1 MSIDAVRFDILSLN
15 SGATA
20 DFLRSRL
27 EAVESGSDP
36 VVVVR
41 RQLIGSV
48 SWHRIGLQ
56 ELTTAVAD
64 ATDDEKLSSLVALDA
79 GNEVAALGFD
89 ELDDEPFHGVLLLGE
104 EVIAFSEGAFATAEE
119 PRRGFGSEGTTSGG
133 EPPSFIEAPSSGSVD
148 GSAPPPPPA
157 EATEEDFPDHLFTE
171 APPAPSPPPG
181 AGVDESFTAYPNI
194 EAPVTVHA
202 KEVFEV
208 SVGVSKVKPTA
219 TVAERLSLDDL
230 EPDQDKVRLE
240 VMISGPFDVVDGAN
254 RIGSIE
260 IDRKTFEHES
270 FVVRFTTTDPPD
282 TYDPQVGVW
291 VARVVAAF
299 FHEGRFVGEG
309 YREIRV
315 NEAAAR
321 HVDRESD
328 RKPVE
333 ATSPMLTFDTD
344 DVDLTI
350 SITSSHSGSQGSFGI
365 RLFSKHLPEP
375 VDAGTIDLGEG
386 AREFASRLVR
396 EVDYNIANPVADET
410 LNTIGRLVA
419 EKLPAEVGAVLRTV
433 WEATARE
440 AEPGG
445 PQRAPDVLL
454 LTDEWAV
461 PWELMSISLDET
473 LPPFLGAQVNMGR
486 WPNQKRDRL
495 FAGVLGVHRL
505 GVMVG
510 HYQDAH
516 GVQPLPR
523 AEEEGRSLE
532 EHYDARMVNADPSAL
547 DRLLAGSFE
556 DGYEIDG
563 LHFAGHGESDPNKG
577 TYLMYSDG
585 ARMGVFA
592 LGSAPV
598 AANKD
603 VFLFVNACQVGTA
616 DEMLGEYSGLAG
628 LVVGAGFRGFI
639 APLWSVADDIAQQI
653 SLGLYEASADGVAV
667 SSYLR
672 GVRSRFR
679 QTDSTPAHTTYMA
692 YVFFGHPALRL
703 GGPERRRPS

>member
-1 MSIDAVRFDILSLN
+1 MTIDAVRFDILSLN

-20 DFLRSRL
+20 DFIRSRL
-27 EAVESGSDP
+27 KTVGHDREP

-56 ELTTAVAD
+56 QLTSAVD
-64 ATDDEKLSSLVALDA
+64 AAPEDERLSSLVSLDA
-79 GNEVAALGFD
+79 GNEVASLGFD
-89 ELDDEPFHGVLLLGE
+89 EMGDDPFHGVLLLGE

-119 PRRGFGSEGTTSGG
+119 PRRGTGSGVATDG
-133 EPPSFIEAPSSGSVD
+133 EPSPSFAEPPPTSVPAT
-148 GSAPPPPPA
+148 APPPTGSTAPTAP
-157 EATEEDFPDHLFTE
+157 
-171 APPAPSPPPG
+171 APPVG
-181 AGVDESFTAYPNI
+181 EDMEESFTAYPYI
-194 EAPVTVHA
+194 EAPTTVHA
-202 KEVFEV
+202 KEPFEV
-208 SVGVSKVKPTA
+208 SVGVSNVEPTE
-219 TVAERLSLDDL
+219 TVSQRLAIDDL
-230 EPDQDKVRLE
+230 EPNQDKVRLE
-240 VMISGPFDVVDGAN
+240 VMISGPFDVVEGSH

-270 FVVRFTTTDPPD
+270 FVVSFTTTDPPD
-282 TYDPQVGVW
+282 TYDPQVGIW

-315 NEAAAR
+315 NETAAR
-321 HVDRESD
+321 PIDRASD

-333 ATSPMLTFDTD
+333 TTSPMLTFGAD

-350 SITSSHSGSQGSFGI
+350 SITSLQSGSLGNFGV
-365 RLFSKHLPEP
+365 RLFSKHLPAP
-375 VDAGTIDLGEG
+375 VDAGTIELGQD
-386 AREFASRLVR
+386 ARGFASRLVR
-396 EVDYNIANPVADET
+396 EVDYTIANPVADET

-419 EKLPAEVGAVLRTV
+419 EKLPPEVEATLRMV
-433 WEATARE
+433 WEATSGE
-440 AEPGG
+440 ADDGS
-445 PQRAPDVLL
+445 QRRAPDVLL

-486 WPNQKRDRL
+486 WPNQRRDRL
-495 FAGVLGVHRL
+495 ISDVLGVHRL

-510 HYQDAH
+510 HYQDAR

-547 DRLLAGSFE
+547 DLLLAGCFE

-563 LHFAGHGESDPNKG
+563 LHFAGHGESDPSKG

-598 AANKD
+598 AANRD

-672 GVRSRFR
+672 DVRSQFR
-679 QTDSTPAHTTYMA
+679 QTDTAPAHTSYMA